1 MKLKILFTIL
11 LFISLSVENILAKDK
26 PEIFF
31 QMGHSNIDFYGVFD
45 ITSNGEK
52 IASLSLRITSGEIE
66 VKIWDIPSG
75 RLFRD
80 INIKIDECPIKFDK
94 CPSEEYIKSYFVE
107 KEGKNILIVLLK
119 RKRDDSITVYEIDF
133 ERGSILNKF
142 DKKFD
147 DLEKLALNEY
157 LNDLLKAGWETKEAY
172 RRAEDKVKFLSEIHP
187 FIQNKIVEK
196 YLILLGYFPYVV
208 HNISPPEGEE
218 KKKLAIG

>member
-11 LFISLSVENILAKDK
+11 LFIALSVENILAKDK

-31 QMGHSNIDFYGVFD
+31 QMGHSGDFYSVFD

-94 CPSEEYIKSYFVE
+94 CPSEKYTKSYFVE
-107 KEGKNILIVLLK
+107 KEGKKYTN
-119 RKRDDSITVYEIDF
+119 SIA
-133 ERGSILNKF
+133 
-142 DKKFD
+142 KK
-147 DLEKLALNEY
+147 EK
-157 LNDLLKAGWETKEAY
+157 G
-172 RRAEDKVKFLSEIHP
+172 
-187 FIQNKIVEK
+187 
-196 YLILLGYFPYVV
+196 
-208 HNISPPEGEE
+208 
-218 KKKLAIG
+218 